1 MENVII
7 LRLLKNKTVKK
18 IKMKNKIAKKLSLVI
33 GLTLAMQVLLV
44 AVIKCSELP
53 LVVKSY
59 GIAVSIVEIGLLFVF
74 LLKYGAEP
82 FIGEKTDRF
91 QKK

>member
-7 LRLLKNKTVKK
+7 LRLLKKSKMVKTE
-18 IKMKNKIAKKLSLVI
+18 KLFIISLII
-33 GLTLAMQVLLV
+33 GLALAMQILLV

-59 GIAVSIVEIGLLFVF
+59 TITISLVEIGLLFVF

-82 FIGEKTDRF
+82 FIDEKTNRF

>member
-1 MENVII
+1 MVKTEKLFII
-7 LRLLKNKTVKK
+7 
-18 IKMKNKIAKKLSLVI
+18 SLII
-33 GLTLAMQVLLV
+33 GLALTMQILLV

-59 GIAVSIVEIGLLFVF
+59 IITVSLVEIGLLFVF

-82 FIGEKTDRF
+82 FVSEKTNRF